1 MDRAKRRIQTAKV
14 KRRRRLSPEALERKA
29 TIKAHCYNGIY
40 VWQSK
45 DLAGCIDYNQ
55 EIREYIDWYNDYI
68 FPDEGKKRYYPSY
81 SKRQYWLDWYGIDE
95 AVRFY
100 QIRDKEAHLSEYND
114 YIDNG
119 KFVDFEGV
127 A

>member
-14 KRRRRLSPEALERKA
+14 KRKRRLSPEALERKA
-29 TIKAHCYNGIY
+29 TIRAHCYNRLY
-40 VWQSK
+40 VW
-45 DLAGCIDYNQ
+45 LNRGLVIDYDK
-55 EIREYIDWYNDYI
+55 EVREYIDWYNDYM

-100 QIRDKEAHLSEYND
+100 SIRDKEAFLSEYND
-114 YIDNG
+114 YFDNG